1 MACAVAG
8 YMVLTLL
15 VESGLLGSLFA
26 KGKAGVQKCW
36 GGLKGRRHRWQ
47 GYASLDEESPLGDSD
62 LEDEDVKA
70 ERVALQSGTNLSL
83 CLIESARS
91 YRIILYFR
99 L

>member
-26 KGKAGVQKCW
+26 KGKAGVQQCW

-47 GYASLDEESPLGDSD
+47 GYASLDEESSLGDGD

-70 ERVALQSGTNLSL
+70 ERVALQTGTNHHY
-83 CLIESARS
+83 A
-91 YRIILYFR
+91 
-99 L
+99 